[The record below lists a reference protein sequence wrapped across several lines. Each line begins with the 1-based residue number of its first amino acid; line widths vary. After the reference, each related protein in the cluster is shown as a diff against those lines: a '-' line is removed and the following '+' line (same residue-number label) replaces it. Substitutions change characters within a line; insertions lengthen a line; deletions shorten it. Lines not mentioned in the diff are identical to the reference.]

1 MATENTRAELAQRLL
16 ETRREV
22 GEAVTEGITR
32 DPTMRQLPPEKE
44 RELFWQRAVT
54 PEQEAQLWAQGVDP
68 WAISAMV
75 YPERWKLAK
84 LGRPTLTQQVR
95 WFKEHQQKGPP
106 AGATE
111 NLSGAVGGR
120 APAPGDEP
128 PGLSGMQAPGQ
139 LPSLPS
145 LGGGPPASSLAN
157 PATPAGPPAAYP
169 AVDEDAYSGSQG
181 G

>member
-1 MATENTRAELAQRLL
+1 MAAENTRAELAQRLL
-16 ETRREV
+16 ETREQV

-32 DPTMRQLPPEKE
+32 DPTMRQLPPEQE

-84 LGRPTLTQQVR
+84 LGRPTLTQQAR

-106 AGATE
+106 TLAP
-111 NLSGAVGGR
+111 LVGDGSR
-120 APAPGDEP
+120 VMGDGGNEP
-128 PGLSGMQAPGQ
+128 PPLSPNTQHPTPTA
-139 LPSLPS
+139 LPS

-157 PATPAGPPAAYP
+157 PATPAGPPSAYP
-169 AVDEDAYSGSQG
+169 AVDEDAYSTG